1 MEFSY
6 NFRRKPHRATIHQD
20 NVPLQLRCSDYVEVD
35 HIGSGEDDTE
45 NHIAATIQ
53 FHRDCFDCGAT
64 RENQTEF
71 VHIYHLFSFQQVH
84 HDNFTFQNTRK
95 NINP

>member
-1 MEFSY
+1 MRIHQIKNAHTTNTRQYTEYIVQMEFSY
-6 NFRRKPHRATIHQD
+6 NFRRKPHRATTHQD

-53 FHRDCFDCGAT
+53 FHRGCFDCGAT
-64 RENQTEF
+64 REN
-71 VHIYHLFSFQQVH
+71 
-84 HDNFTFQNTRK
+84 
-95 NINP
+95 